1 MRDRREP
8 AVGDEDPHQEPDTV
22 YSLLAG
28 RARASSDIALVI
40 WTAAGL
46 LGVVAIV
53 LARPRA
59 ILLTLVS
66 GCIGLFGLWG
76 ILDRE
81 LTDRQMAPRR
91 SARVGAVLDA
101 TRWLVAAMGTAA
113 ALAAVLLGFG
123 RILGRWIS

>member
-1 MRDRREP
+1 MARSGRITPEDR
-8 AVGDEDPHQEPDTV
+8 PHQTADTLFAV
-22 YSLLAG
+22 LAE
-28 RARASSDIALVI
+28 RARASSDVTLVI

-59 ILLTLVS
+59 ILLALVS

-81 LTDRQMAPRR
+81 LTDRQTAPGR
-91 SARVGAVLDA
+91 SSRAGAVLNA
-101 TRWLVAAMGTAA
+101 TRWLVAAVGTAA